1 MKIAI
6 EKCRH
11 KSGEEFL
18 MYRIYRRLKIGEG
31 KYTFIPDGWRCPDC
45 GQVRSD

>member
-11 KSGEEFL
+11 KSGEDFL
-18 MYRIYRRLKIGEG
+18 MYRIYRREKGEG
-31 KYTFIPDGWRCPDC
+31 KYTFVPDGWRCPDC